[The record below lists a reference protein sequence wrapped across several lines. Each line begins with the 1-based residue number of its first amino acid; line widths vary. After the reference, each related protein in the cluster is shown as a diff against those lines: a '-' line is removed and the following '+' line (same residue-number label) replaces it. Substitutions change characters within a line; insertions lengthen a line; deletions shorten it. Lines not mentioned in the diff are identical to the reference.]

1 MAATDSD
8 NVKKNISPAQ
18 AVKVLR
24 DNGVDITEKDAEKI
38 LDFLYFLGK
47 LTVNQY
53 VKDNSPE
60 RDLWTAI

>member
-24 DNGVDITEKDAEKI
+24 AKGVNITEKDAEKI

-53 VKDNSPE
+53 LKDNSPE
-60 RDLWTAI
+60 RDL